1 MYKLIN
7 DFWSF
12 EKMATNPYDFSFVL
26 RKKLQRKIMQIFLFF
41 LIIFA
46 LVNLILTF
54 LIFPF
59 QVGENAMN
67 PEYPDKS
74 LVFVAPCNFENPLF
88 FQNYDIYRGAVVY
101 VEPKYSQDISLSKK
115 IINNFCSFFSLQ
127 KIVPFAITNK
137 ITEKP
142 TLRRVVGLPGDTLYI
157 KDYVVYI
164 KPKGN
169 EHFLTEFELTD
180 RMYETI
186 VHIDSSLNSTI
197 GCAREMEEVV
207 LGENQYF
214 LLADNRVSS
223 IDSRIY
229 GAVDISALKGK
240 AFLRFFPFS
249 SFDSLL

>member
-1 MYKLIN
+1 
-7 DFWSF
+7 
-12 EKMATNPYDFSFVL
+12 MATNPYDFSFVL
-26 RKKLQRKIMQIFLFF
+26 RKKLQRKILQIIVFF
-41 LIIFA
+41 LIIFT

-67 PEYPDKS
+67 PEYPNNS
-74 LVFVAPCNFENPLF
+74 LVFVAPCNFEKPLF
-88 FQNYDIYRGAVVY
+88 FQNYDIYRGSVVY
-101 VEPKYSQDISLSKK
+101 VASKYQQDISPAKK
-115 IINNFCSFFSLQ
+115 ILNNFCGFFTLQ

-142 TLRRVVGLPGDTLYI
+142 SLRRVVGLPGDTLYI
-157 KDYVVYI
+157 KDYIVYI
-164 KPKGN
+164 KPKGS
-169 EHFLTEFELTD
+169 EHFLTEFELTE

-186 VHIDSSLNSTI
+186 VHIDSSINSTI
-197 GCAREMEEVV
+197 GSARDMEEIV
-207 LGENQYF
+207 LSENQYF

-223 IDSRIY
+223 VDSRIY
-229 GAVDISALKGK
+229 GAVDVSTLKGK